1 MGYLDPGFFGL
12 LSQIGVALLVVLV
25 SVFTFLSK
33 PIKKLLKIKPKKDS
47 ETESESEFEQ
57 K

>member
-1 MGYLDPGFFGL
+1 MGYLDPGFFGI

-33 PIKKLLKIKPKKDS
+33 PIKKLLHKKSPSDTEKDTEIKEEK
-47 ETESESEFEQ
+47 
-57 K
+57 